1 MTTRKEHI
9 LLVDDEKHLL
19 VSLRDYLMFEHF
31 TVTTAQSGEEAVEVL
46 QKIKPDLIVLDISM
60 PGMGGMGF
68 LRHITTPQGKTRYPV
83 LVLTARS
90 MLADFFQGVA
100 VDGFMA
106 KPCDEAEL
114 TGMIRAIIAKHRNV
128 SETLKRG
135 KMKVLLGEDDEIK
148 ARRLTEALKNAGYDV
163 VTASS
168 GPQLLEKAVAEKPD
182 LIVIKEILSLLN
194 GHAVASLLEVMPSA
208 NGIPIV
214 IHGDPRSAAEGD
226 SGKSPARNIRKVLG
240 ASDQDALIRVVAEVC
255 ATL

>member
-1 MTTRKEHI
+1 MTARKEHI

-46 QKIKPDLIVLDISM
+46 QTIKPDLIVLDISM

-68 LRHITTPQGKTRYPV
+68 LKHITTPTGKTRYPV

-90 MLADFFQGVA
+90 MLQNFFQNVS

-128 SETLKRG
+128 SENQKRG
-135 KMKVLLGEDDEIK
+135 KMKILIGEDDEVK
-148 ARRLTEALKNAGYDV
+148 ARRLTEALKAAGYDV
-163 VTASS
+163 VTANS

-182 LIVIKEILSLLN
+182 LIVVKEILSLLN

-214 IHGDPRSAAEGD
+214 IHGSPHSDAKGEPSAP
-226 SGKSPARNIRKVLG
+226 SARNIRRVLG
-240 ASDQDALIRVVAEVC
+240 NCDQDALVRTVTEVC